1 MVMNPLAL
9 FKYVGVQLG
18 KERITP
24 VKPAILLKKSLFKFQ
39 ELDDLGE
46 YQPFKLLI
54 GVKPCLLRQFQEFDQ
69 LSESSSA
76 ISQVLIID
84 KGTKEGG

>member
-1 MVMNPLAL
+1 MNPLAL
-9 FKYVGVQLG
+9 LKYVGIQPG

-24 VKPAILLKKSLFKFQ
+24 LKQAIPLKKSLFKFQ
-39 ELDDLGE
+39 DLDDLGE

-69 LSESSSA
+69 LPEASST
-76 ISQVLIID
+76 II
-84 KGTKEGG
+84 